1 MNTKPKRKAL
11 KVYHQYR
18 YRPIMFFV
26 RCFFGWMVLYSIL
39 SMLTSSTLAPIG
51 QALIITIALNFV
63 APSYLATHE
72 DALEYRTIFKHL
84 VVPWEDLSH
93 LAIVE
98 ESGTGEVAY
107 SRFLYL
113 KDQNNEPLRIGSI
126 VPILYKRS
134 KTGFYIDIDYLLNTP
149 FGQDLQRYAPHVIEA
164 TRNEE
169 HSKETQ

>member
-1 MNTKPKRKAL
+1 MNKKHKRKAL

-26 RCFFGWMVLYSIL
+26 RCFFGWMVLYTIL

-84 VVPWEDLSH
+84 VVPWEDLSR
-93 LAIVE
+93 LAVVE
-98 ESGTGEVAY
+98 EYGAGEGVY

-113 KDQNNEPLRIGSI
+113 KDQNNEPLRIGPI

-134 KTGFYIDIDYLLNTP
+134 KTGYYIDIDHLLNTP
-149 FGQDLQRYAPHVIEA
+149 FGQDLQKYAPHVIEA
-164 TRNEE
+164 AREAENRAKA
-169 HSKETQ
+169 S